1 MRLPLH
7 HKIERDKERPHPHA
21 VVLTCAFGS
30 AESGLEVL
38 SEEWMKECLFLFFF
52 LSLYSFLLSLASSVS
67 ALNLLLMSGAA
78 HTHTFMHAH
87 SHSHTLSNTVIGG
100 FKSNRGAASWLGGSG
115 ADEWTAI
122 LEGLSIGRLQ
132 GVLSLCTWANICLRA
147 SQTGHD
153 DLLGSN
159 FVNMHAFTCAHSIWK
174 WMDSIIL
181 HMCIFSQDPSSM
193 ADCNTHRL

>member
-1 MRLPLH
+1 MN
-7 HKIERDKERPHPHA
+7 ER
-21 VVLTCAFGS
+21 VS
-30 AESGLEVL
+30 L
-38 SEEWMKECLFLFFF
+38 SLF
-52 LSLYSFLLSLASSVS
+52 LSLPLFFSSLSCYLCVS

-115 ADEWTAI
+115 AGKWTAI

-147 SQTGHD
+147 SQTGHND
-153 DLLGSN
+153 PLGSN

-174 WMDSIIL
+174 RMDSIIL
-181 HMCIFSQDPSSM
+181 
-193 ADCNTHRL
+193 TRLKFNGRL